1 MNKFNEVAQ
10 TVLKEEIDPKIGSHY
25 RQITDILAK
34 NGIKAFE
41 EQHKILEVVQNAIK
55 LAFNEGYKAAEK
67 NPFK

>member
-25 RQITDILAK
+25 KQISDILSK
-34 NGIKAFE
+34 KGLKAFE
-41 EQHKILEVVQNAIK
+41 QSEIMDVVQKAIK

>member
-1 MNKFNEVAQ
+1 MNKFNEIAQ

-25 RQITDILAK
+25 KQISDILSK
-34 NGIKAFE
+34 KGLKAFE
-41 EQHKILEVVQNAIK
+41 QNEVMDIVQKAIK